1 MSTRLARSPDA
12 LFRVTGS
19 LKNPPHTC
27 LLAQLLVVAGHFV
40 LARKMT
46 QGDRVTLF
54 HDGPSSQASTAGNS
68 HVHANRAARNQMC
81 WPVRIPPHPCVKGN
95 STASRREKSSQ
106 DQDCGFNSAFVCFP
120 CRVPR
125 CAISCAKKKRSTFL
139 EITFVFKL
147 TLAKTISGTKS
158 SSKVAGVREGL
169 SGLTTLR
176 KS

>member
-1 MSTRLARSPDA
+1 MSTRLARSPNA

-106 DQDCGFNSAFVCFP
+106 DQDCGFNSAFVCFS

-125 CAISCAKKKRSTFL
+125 CAISCAKKNEAHSLRSL
-139 EITFVFKL
+139 LCLSLHLQKQSAGPRVPVRL
-147 TLAKTISGTKS
+147 LACGR
-158 SSKVAGVREGL
+158 A
-169 SGLTTLR
+169 
-176 KS
+176 